1 MIKILHFINLRE
13 ILTKYYPFW
22 AIAKTNV
29 VESTRFLTSAA
40 ILVFYYSIRLYLILN
55 KVN

>member
-13 ILTKYYPFW
+13 ISTKYYPFW

-40 ILVFYYSIRLYLILN
+40 ILVF
-55 KVN
+55 

>member
-29 VESTRFLTSAA
+29 VL
-40 ILVFYYSIRLYLILN
+40 
-55 KVN
+55 